1 MADEKYGIKA
11 SKEVVMFVMGM
22 VKALGEV
29 FADGKVNFWDLFK
42 FCKPMWLLVPVI
54 KDFGE
59 LRNELSD
66 LSADE
71 KKELCDLVASEL
83 VMDNKFLEM
92 NIELVIQTAIQMID
106 LIPFGQQM
114 KAS

>member
-11 SKEVVMFVMGM
+11 SKEVIMFVMGM
-22 VKALGEV
+22 IKALGEV

-83 VMDNKFLEM
+83 VLDNKFIEEHIEM
-92 NIELVIQTAIQMID
+92 VLQMGIMMID
-106 LIPFGQQM
+106 LIPFG
-114 KAS
+114 KALKAG